1 MGPPSVTSVFLGGD
15 VMTGRGIDQVL
26 PHPSDPALNES
37 YVRDARDYVDLAV
50 QANGPI
56 ECPVDFSYIWGAALT
71 KLDAFAP
78 DARIINLET
87 SVTRSS
93 EFWPGKGINYRM
105 HPSNIACLTAA
116 RIDCCALANNHVLD
130 FGYEGL
136 AETLDT
142 LTQAGLRFAG
152 AGRNANEAA
161 APAIVDLGRRGRV
174 LVFARGTT
182 SSGIPEEWAA
192 DSGRAGVELL
202 SDLSAA
208 TARRLSASILELK
221 RAGDVV
227 VLSIHWGPNWGYAV
241 AAEQRSFAHAVI
253 DSGAVDIV
261 HGHSSH
267 HPKGIEVHRERP
279 ILYGCG
285 DFINDYEGI
294 GGYERYRGDLV
305 AMYLV
310 TIGTGGEGLAGL
322 RIVPLRMRR
331 FALTHAPH
339 TDAEWLRRK
348 IEQASPW
355 LEGRLELAED
365 DSIRLH
371 PTL

>member
-1 MGPPSVTSVFLGGD
+1 LGGD

-56 ECPVDFSYIWGAALT
+56 ESPVDLSYVWGEALT
-71 KLDAFAP
+71 RLDAFAP

-93 EFWPGKGINYRM
+93 DSWPGKGINYRM
-105 HPSNIACLTAA
+105 HPSNIGCLTAA
-116 RIDCCALANNHVLD
+116 RIDCCALSNNHVLD
-130 FGYEGL
+130 FGYAGL
-136 AETLDT
+136 AEALDT
-142 LTQAGLRFAG
+142 LSEAGLRFAG

-174 LVFARGTT
+174 LVFAFGAT

-192 DSGRAGVELL
+192 ASGRAGVNLL
-202 SDLSAA
+202 SDLSPA
-208 TARRLSASILELK
+208 TAHRLSASILARK

-241 AAEQRSFAHAVI
+241 DAEQRSFAHALI

-267 HPKGIEVHRERP
+267 HPKGIEIYRGRP

-305 AMYLV
+305 AMYG
-310 TIGTGGEGLAGL
+310 IGFGGEGLEWL
-322 RIVPLRMRR
+322 RIVPLRLRR
-331 FALTHAPH
+331 FALTRASHM
-339 TDAEWLRRK
+339 DAEWLRQR
-348 IEQASPW
+348 IEQASPS
-355 LEGRLELAED
+355 LDGCFELGED
-365 DSIRLH
+365 DSI
-371 PTL
+371 TLRVTA